1 MKTAQC
7 AESVTEPAIGVSARR
22 ESLCDACREKWD
34 AWTGY
39 QAPVG
44 RWMQYP
50 ISAARSIESKS
61 AQLRERGELIDW
73 QCWMIREICLRDHE

>member
-1 MKTAQC
+1 M
-7 AESVTEPAIGVSARR
+7 
-22 ESLCDACREKWD
+22 CDECKEKWD

-50 ISAARSIESKS
+50 ISAARSMEIKS
-61 AQLRERGELIDW
+61 AYLKDRGELIDF
-73 QCWMIREICLRDHE
+73 QCRLIRERCLREHAE